1 MINGCDYAGTV
12 VKLGSQLKAPL
23 KIGDKVAGC
32 VHGGWSKEEGSYAE
46 YAAIDSNMCFIVP
59 DGMKMEEAAT
69 YGVGWVTAAQVSYH
83 LCVWIT
89 WKLNDRNH

>member
-1 MINGCDYAGTV
+1 M
-12 VKLGSQLKAPL
+12 KLGSQLKALL

-46 YAAIDSNMCFIVP
+46 YAVIDSNMCFIVP
-59 DGMKMEEAAT
+59 DRMKMEDAAT

-83 LCVWIT
+83 LCSQEYGS
-89 WKLNDRNH
+89 